1 MKSKTSKLPPKKNQ
15 PLRKFAVWHSDASPE
30 IVEGLTVVVT
40 HDRITID
47 QGGGKTRVILGNIMV
62 TEPTEKIKFL

>member
-1 MKSKTSKLPPKKNQ
+1 MKTKKLTSKKNQ
-15 PLRKFAVWHSDASPE
+15 PRRKFAVWHSDASPE
-30 IVEGLTVVVT
+30 IVEGISVVVT

-47 QGGGKTRVILGNIMV
+47 QGNGKSRVILGNIMV